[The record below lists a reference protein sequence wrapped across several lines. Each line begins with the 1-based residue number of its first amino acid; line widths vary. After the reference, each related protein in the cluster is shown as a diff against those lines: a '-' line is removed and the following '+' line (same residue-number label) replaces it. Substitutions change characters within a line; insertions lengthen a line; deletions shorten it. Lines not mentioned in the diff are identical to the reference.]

1 MNMFELLKKS
11 KKKLIDFGKIGY
23 NRSMRKRP
31 IQEKLLFKVMSF
43 SNYFEV
49 YETLLNDKRS
59 CFMAKIFQGN
69 NKITYLAD
77 ENLGQIFYEICLNL
91 QSWSGDEEFKYSFN
105 ISKSTF
111 RYVEYRKA
119 FLFGYTDL
127 KTGES
132 VYTSFKSFKAVL
144 TFIMK
149 QRRGEIGIK
158 P

>member
-1 MNMFELLKKS
+1 
-11 KKKLIDFGKIGY
+11 
-23 NRSMRKRP
+23 MRQRP

-49 YETLLNDKRS
+49 YESVLNGKRS
-59 CFMAKIFQGN
+59 CFMAKIFMGKN
-69 NKITYLAD
+69 RIAYLSD
-77 ENLGQIFYEICLNL
+77 ENLGQIFYEICLNI
-91 QSWSGDEEFKYSFN
+91 QSWIGDEEFKYSFN
-105 ISKSTF
+105 ITKSSF
-111 RYVEYRKA
+111 RYDVHRKV

-127 KTGES
+127 KKNEV

-149 QRRGEIGIK
+149 MRRGEIGPK